1 MKNCGTAQQFL
12 DIAWR
17 CRAAMIWL
25 YVPRAKCL
33 YRSVWIEGSTMQNLK
48 AVKSALVRATV
59 ATAALSVL
67 AFAMLA
73 VAAPPASANPAIAKA
88 TGQPCTKCHTAPPAL
103 NDYGKKYKES
113 QKK

>member
-1 MKNCGTAQQFL
+1 
-12 DIAWR
+12 
-17 CRAAMIWL
+17 
-25 YVPRAKCL
+25 
-33 YRSVWIEGSTMQNLK
+33 MQNLK

-88 TGQPCTKCHTAPPAL
+88 TRQPCTKCHTAPPAL
-103 NDYGKKYKES
+103 NDYCKKYKEG